1 MDKFLQLPTDRRR
14 RLCEEAQSVLALPA
28 ESIEKDF
35 WVCWTLR
42 ELLNLPDIGS
52 QLTFKGG
59 TSLSKCW
66 KLIERFSEDI
76 DLVVDR
82 EALGFGGDNAPQ
94 QPGISGKERERRLEA
109 LKMASHSYVRSVL
122 KPGLE
127 KVLTGNLAAGLPWTL
142 SEEVSSDGGIT
153 LVFTYPSDFPPS
165 PGLVPKV
172 KIEPGAR
179 SDTDPTE
186 MPEIRSYLEEALP
199 KVVPASPFTVRTVAP
214 QRTFWEKAMLLHEET
229 FRDSSSGPKPGL
241 SRHYYDLHYLI
252 KAGIATKAAADLEL
266 FERIAAHRAV
276 FFRKK
281 KDAQQSLQPGSLR
294 LVPSES
300 ALGSWQ
306 QDYEKMRDTYFF
318 GEPPTFDEIIGVV
331 GAFEKQFN
339 QQGTP
344 SA

>member
-1 MDKFLQLPTDRRR
+1 METFLPLPPDRRR
-14 RLCEEAQSVLALPA
+14 LLYEQAQAALGLPA
-28 ESIEKDF
+28 DSIEKDL

-42 ELLNLPDIGS
+42 ELFALPDIGA

-82 EALGFGGDNAPQ
+82 EVLGFGGDNAPQ

-109 LKMASHSYVRSVL
+109 LKTASQKYIRETL
-122 KPGLE
+122 KPA
-127 KVLTGNLAAGLPWTL
+127 VLQMLQQRLPEGQPWSLDEAASP
-142 SEEVSSDGGIT
+142 DGGIT
-153 LVFTYPSDFPPS
+153 LVFTYPTAFAPR

-179 SDTDPTE
+179 SDTEPTE
-186 MPEIRSYLEEALP
+186 TPVISPYLAQALP
-199 KVVPASPFTVRTVAP
+199 TIFPAVSFKVRTVAP

-229 FRDSSSGPKPGL
+229 FRDSGADTKPGL
-241 SRHYYDLHYLI
+241 SRHYYDLHCLI
-252 KAGIATKAAADLEL
+252 KAGIAAKAAADLDL

-281 KDAQQSLQPGSLR
+281 KAAQESLKPGSLR
-294 LVPSES
+294 LLPGEH
-300 ALGSWQ
+300 ALAPWR
-306 QDYEKMRDTYFF
+306 QDYEKMRNVYFF
-318 GEPPTFDEIIGVV
+318 GEPPTFAEILRVV
-331 GAFEKQFN
+331 GEFEKQFN
-339 QQGTP
+339 QQ
-344 SA
+344 AKAA

>member
-1 MDKFLQLPTDRRR
+1 MDTFLQLPADRRR
-14 RLCEEAQSVLALPA
+14 RFCEEAQAVLGLPA

-42 ELLNLPDIGS
+42 ELCALPGIGT

-94 QPGISGKERERRLEA
+94 QSGISGKERERRLEA
-109 LKMASHSYVRSVL
+109 LKMASQNHVRKIL
-122 KPGLE
+122 KPALAE
-127 KVLTGNLAAGLPWTL
+127 VLQRNLTANLPWTL
-142 SEEVSSDGGIT
+142 DEETSPDGGIT
-153 LVFTYPSDFPPS
+153 LVFTYPSVFPPR

-179 SDTDPTE
+179 SDIEPNET
-186 MPEIRSYLEEALP
+186 PEISTYLEQALP
-199 KVVPASPFTVRTVAP
+199 QAVLAAPFAVRTVAP

-229 FRDSSSGPKPGL
+229 YRDAGGGLKSGL
-241 SRHYYDLHYLI
+241 SRHYYDLHCLI
-252 KAGIATKAAADLEL
+252 KAGVATKAAADLEL

-281 KDAQQSLQPGSLR
+281 KAAQESLQPGTLR
-294 LVPSES
+294 LLPNDNCL
-300 ALGSWQ
+300 AAWK
-306 QDYEKMRDTYFF
+306 QDYEKMRGFYFF
-318 GEPPTFDEIIGVV
+318 GEPPKFDEIMREV

-339 QQGTP
+339 QAST
-344 SA
+344 A